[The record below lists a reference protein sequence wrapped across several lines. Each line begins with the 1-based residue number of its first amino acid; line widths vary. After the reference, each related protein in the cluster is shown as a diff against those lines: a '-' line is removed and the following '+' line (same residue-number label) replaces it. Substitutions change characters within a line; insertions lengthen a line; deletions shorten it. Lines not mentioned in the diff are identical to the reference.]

1 MKTFIGILVIGVVS
15 FSNAFAQRQ
24 TMRIDEASQGKMQ
37 EYLRIETQRQK
48 AHDQLRVTR
57 SDWFQRP
64 KLESPSS
71 GTIPCF
77 FNDEEMKNFADAVDA
92 SRGEAGMFHTL
103 PLIDQ
108 TRKIGNQ
115 CNDRM
120 RPSGLRKKPAPKA
133 FHAMDE

>member
-15 FSNAFAQRQ
+15 FTNAFAQRQ
-24 TMRIDEASQGKMQ
+24 TMMMDEASQRKIQ
-37 EYLRIETQRQK
+37 EYHRIETQRQK
-48 AHDQLRVTR
+48 AHAQLRVTR
-57 SDWFQRP
+57 SDWFQPP

-71 GTIPCF
+71 GTKSCF